1 MKNYILLS
9 QLNNIVRVHNIRAIS
24 ESNAHLFV
32 KTILNR
38 NHKFDYQDI
47 HVSTMHKTSNVE
59 VAMQLYTKLQN
70 TKKAGR
76 LIPA

>member
-9 QLNNIVRVHNIRAIS
+9 QLNNTIRVHNIRAIS
-24 ESNAHLFV
+24 ESKAHHFV

-38 NHKFDYQDI
+38 NHRYDYQDI
-47 HVSTMHKTSNVE
+47 KVKTKHQTPDVDK
-59 VAMQLYTKLQN
+59 AMQLYTKLQN
-70 TKKAGR
+70 TKKAGG